1 VVGEGH
7 PEAAQQK
14 GALRLY
20 PARRTRLDHCRMP
33 VSFSQAHPPITR
45 SCNGAVQM
53 SPKPS
58 VLLDC
63 PTRQHADDEDRDG
76 DAAAGGRR
84 RAG

>member
-1 VVGEGH
+1 
-7 PEAAQQK
+7 
-14 GALRLY
+14 
-20 PARRTRLDHCRMP
+20 MP

-53 SPKPS
+53 SPNPS

-63 PTRQHADDEDRDG
+63 PAQQHADDEDRDG